1 MAAPLIGITTPG
13 QDATGNIQLNIA
25 YINAVRRAGGIP
37 VLLTPGEEK
46 SDRLLAHLDGVLF
59 TGGGDL
65 HPQHYNGTS
74 HPTLARIDLERDQFE
89 LDLARR
95 ALQSERAI
103 LGICRGLQ
111 VLSVASGVALVPHVP
126 ERFGSEVSHL
136 VLQAET
142 PIPTRHGVS
151 LVAGSQMAALVG
163 SLSIEIVSWHH
174 QAITTIPPGWRVA
187 AYAPDGLIEAIEHGS
202 HPWAIAVQWHPE
214 LSAEKDPHQQRIFRA
229 FVRAAQGL
237 SYGLSRPA

>member
-1 MAAPLIGITTPG
+1 MTAPLIGITTPG
-13 QDATGNIQLNIA
+13 QDAAGNIQLNIA
-25 YINAVRRAGGIP
+25 YVNAVRQAGGIP
-37 VLLTPGEEK
+37 VLLAPGEEK

-65 HPQHYNGTS
+65 HPLHYNGTH
-74 HPTLARIDLERDQFE
+74 HPTLARIDQERDQFE

-95 ALQSERAI
+95 ALQSDRAV

-111 VLSVASGVALVPHVP
+111 VLSVASGVALIPHVP
-126 ERFGSEVSHL
+126 ESFGTQVSHL
-136 VLQAET
+136 ALGAEA

-151 LVAGSQMAALVG
+151 LVPGSQMAALVG
-163 SLSIEIVSWHH
+163 ALTIDVVSWHH
-174 QAITTIPPGWRVA
+174 QAITAIPGGWQVA

-214 LSAEKDPHQQRIFRA
+214 LSAEEDPHQQRIFRA
-229 FVRAAQGL
+229 FVRAAQEL